1 MSLSSFNSR
10 TLGRVRRV
18 YLCGELRHYSV
29 SIPAPW
35 EGCDLY
41 PLYSCCLRYRV
52 SIHAPWEGCDL
63 LHLQYRSYGVEV
75 SIHAPWEGCDVV
87 VSCRVCSEIVFQFT
101 HPGKGATREEAY
113 IIDRYLVS
121 IHAPWEGCDSRSVS
135 RSGREGSFNSRTLGR
150 VRPVMFVLLNV
161 SLPCFNSRTLG
172 RVRPRRGRFRAAS
185 RSFNSRT
192 LGRVRQRLICCC

>member
-1 MSLSSFNSR
+1 MSICVVNYGTTAFQFTHPGKGATTSYSFKEFSKSFNSR
-10 TLGRVRRV
+10 TLGRVRPLLTLGV
-18 YLCGELRHYSV
+18 SISLMFQFTHPGKGATVGELKAGAILV
-29 SIPAPW
+29 
-35 EGCDLY
+35 
-41 PLYSCCLRYRV
+41 V
-52 SIHAPWEGCDL
+52 SIHAPWEGCDSSTSASSASL
-63 LHLQYRSYGVEV
+63 
-75 SIHAPWEGCDVV
+75 
-87 VSCRVCSEIVFQFT
+87 T
-101 HPGKGATREEAY
+101 H
-113 IIDRYLVS
+113 VS